1 MREALGKGLIQLL
14 SEQEQ
19 ASLREIPI
27 DAIQPNPR
35 QPRKRMD
42 EESLHSLA
50 DSLKKV
56 GVVQPV
62 IVRIIGQNQ
71 YELIAGERRWRAA
84 KLAGLQRIP
93 AVIRTADTIESLQ
106 IALVENLQR
115 EDISPLEAAEAY
127 QVLIEEFGLTQEE
140 VAQRVGKS
148 RPTITNALRLLRL
161 PLPIRESLASGKI
174 SEGHARALLQCD
186 TETEMLLIH
195 EQIIKKG
202 LSVRQVEK
210 LARQKG
216 GDAPSRPTSEP
227 RELTPLERALSERLG
242 APVRIH
248 SKKERGQIVI
258 DYFGEEDLTR
268 ILEALGVILDL

>member
-14 SEQEQ
+14 TEQEQ
-19 ASLREIPI
+19 ASLREIPVN
-27 DAIQPNPR
+27 AIQPNPR
-35 QPRKRMD
+35 QPRKRM
-42 EESLHSLA
+42 EEEALRALA
-50 DSLKKV
+50 ESLKKV

-62 IVRIIGQNQ
+62 IVRIVGQNQ

-127 QVLIEEFGLTQEE
+127 QVLIDEFGLTQEE

-161 PLPIRESLASGKI
+161 PPAIRESLASGQI
-174 SEGHARALLQCD
+174 TEGHARALLQCD

-195 EQIIKKG
+195 EQILKNG

-210 LARQKG
+210 LTRQQGAKT
-216 GDAPSRPTSEP
+216 AQRTTPTP
-227 RELTPLERALSERLG
+227 REITPLERALSEHLG
-242 APVRIH
+242 APARIY
-248 SKKERGQIVI
+248 SQKQRGQIII
-258 DYFGEEDLTR
+258 DYFGEEDLAR
-268 ILEALGVILDL
+268 ILEIIGVTLTQ

>member
-19 ASLREIPI
+19 ASLREIPV

-42 EESLHSLA
+42 EDALRSLA
-50 DSLKKV
+50 ESLKKV

-62 IVRIIGQNQ
+62 IVRIVGQNQ

-84 KLAGLQRIP
+84 KMAGLQRIP

-127 QVLIEEFGLTQEE
+127 QVLIDEFGLTQEE

-161 PLPIRESLASGKI
+161 PPAIRESLASGNI
-174 SEGHARALLQCD
+174 TEGHARALLQCD

-195 EQIIKKG
+195 EQILKKG
-202 LSVRQVEK
+202 LSVRQVER

-216 GDAPSRPTSEP
+216 AEAPSRTPSEP
-227 RELTPLERALSERLG
+227 SPITPLERALSERLG
-242 APVRIH
+242 APVRIR
-248 SKKERGQIVI
+248 SQKGRGQIVI
-258 DYFGEEDLTR
+258 DYFGEEDLAR
-268 ILEALGVILDL
+268 VLEAMGVTLEE